1 MKKKRR
7 RVRASGKRPGQFT
20 SYSKGAALNTS
31 PRKGP
36 SWLTLAIMGGAGVA
50 LLYSFHDEKSEK
62 DTLFANSNECVQAG
76 YSVRACEAQEQAAQ
90 QQLDVSSQAF
100 DHSYDCQN
108 YYGIGNCH
116 YNLARHQFLPLLAGF
131 SMGKRPQ
138 EENQS
143 SSSSGGGPYGGG
155 RAFYRDRDDRSLLR
169 TPDSEARWTSSA
181 NDAHSIKGRTVSRGG
196 FGSGSHRS
204 GGG

>member
-7 RVRASGKRPGQFT
+7 RVRASGKRPDPFT
-20 SYSKGAALNTS
+20 SYSRGTALNTS

-36 SWLTLAIMGGAGVA
+36 SWLTLAIMGGAGAV
-50 LLYSFHDEKSEK
+50 LLHSCHDEKSET
-62 DTLFANSNECVQAG
+62 DTLFTNSNECIQAG
-76 YSVRACEAQEQAAQ
+76 YLVTACEAQAQAAQ
-90 QQLDVSSQAF
+90 QELDASSQAF

-143 SSSSGGGPYGGG
+143 SYSSGGGSYGG
-155 RAFYRDRDDRSLLR
+155 RAFYRDRDDRSVLR
-169 TPDSEARWTSSA
+169 TPGSEARWTSSA

-196 FGSGSHRS
+196 FGGGSHRS